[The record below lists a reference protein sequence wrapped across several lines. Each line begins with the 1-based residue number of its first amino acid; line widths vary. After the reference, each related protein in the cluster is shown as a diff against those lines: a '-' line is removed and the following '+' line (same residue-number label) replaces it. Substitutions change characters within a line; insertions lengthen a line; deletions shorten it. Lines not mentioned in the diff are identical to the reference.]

1 MRRTR
6 LKIIGIDCP
15 SCVYAIERRLRSL
28 GCVSSFKVEVSTGE
42 AEVEY
47 DDEKCLLKNVYEAVR
62 DAGYDV
68 YKEKMYF
75 DLKSLSG
82 EEAALLESKIRGL
95 QGVFDA
101 KISLTGVAT
110 VVYNPLE
117 TTPEDVASRLV
128 AYGAKPLT
136 AVAEKSVSL
145 GEKTLL
151 YRRVASFIIGLTAV
165 SLSMYSMLNGGVQGW
180 GAVSEKL
187 LLPMAAAAI
196 VLNYD
201 IVARGLKSLLMLI
214 PVMDSLIAVSVI
226 STFTAGVASTIGLM
240 HLHGGLHSSSFFEA
254 SAGVIGF
261 VGLGKYLEE
270 RLRRR
275 AFKSL
280 EELASLLRGSVRV
293 VVGDSVVE
301 KPVSQLAPGE
311 VVEVRAGEIIPVD
324 GVVVE
329 GSGYVDES
337 SFTGEPVPR
346 AKKAENRDPVLAGSV
361 LNTGFLRVRATRV
374 GGDLLIAQVIET
386 VREAESV
393 KPRLARLADKIVGY
407 FTWIVLGLAAATFSY
422 WSLLAGNLQMGV
434 VFTAAVLTV
443 ACPCALGIATPLVVS
458 IAVLKA
464 SRSGVLIRAGD
475 VFEKILGSNTIVFDK
490 TGTLTVGKPAVVKT
504 HLLGNAGVESV
515 LRMACSVE
523 SRSEHPLSRAI
534 VEKCVSEKVEFPEP
548 EEYVSIPGEGVYGL
562 VEGIGVAVGNLEL
575 AERLGVPV
583 SEKALRLV
591 EEAGARGN
599 TPVMVFI
606 NNEVEAVLEIGDVVK
621 DEAASVVRALKERGF
636 RVGLASGD
644 VEASVKYYREALG
657 LDFAYWGL
665 KPRDK
670 ADLVRDMQ
678 RNGLK
683 VVFVGDGLNDA
694 PALAVADVGV
704 AMGSGADVSKEAGDI
719 VVLNNSLRTLTFL
732 LDFSRLVKR
741 KIVQNIAWA
750 FAYNVVLIP
759 LAMGVLYL
767 SHRLFITPEM
777 AAAAMILSDVSVLA
791 NALSVLRS

>member
-1 MRRTR
+1 LRKAR

-28 GCVSSFKVEVSTGE
+28 GCVSFFKVEVSTGE

-47 DDEKCLLKNVYEAVR
+47 DDEKCLLKNIYEAVR

-75 DLKSLSG
+75 DLKGFSG
-82 EEAALLESKIRGL
+82 EEAASLESKIRGL

-101 KISLTGVAT
+101 RISPTGVAT

-117 TTPEDVASRLV
+117 TSPQDVSSRLQ
-128 AYGAKPLT
+128 AYGAKPLS

-151 YRRVASFIIGLTAV
+151 YRRIASFIIGLLAV
-165 SLSMYSMLNGGVQGW
+165 SLSMYSMLNGGVQHQGIV
-180 GAVSEKL
+180 GETL
-187 LLPMAAAAI
+187 LIPLAATAI
-196 VLNYD
+196 LLNYD

-226 STFTAGVASTIGLM
+226 STFTAGVAATTGLM

-280 EELASLLRGSVRV
+280 EELASLLKGSARV
-293 VVGDSVVE
+293 VVENSVAE
-301 KPVSQLAPGE
+301 KPVSQLVPGE

-337 SFTGEPVPR
+337 SFTGEPIPR
-346 AKKAENRDPVLAGSV
+346 LKKAENRDPVLAGSV
-361 LNTGFLRVRATRV
+361 LNTGYLRIRATRV

-393 KPRLARLADKIVGY
+393 KPRLARLADRIVGY
-407 FTWIVLGLAAATFSY
+407 FTWIVLGLASATFAY
-422 WSLLAGNLQMGV
+422 WSLLAGNPQMAV
-434 VFTAAVLTV
+434 VFMAAVLTV

-464 SRSGVLIRAGD
+464 SRNGVLIRAGD
-475 VFEKILGSNTIVFDK
+475 VFERMLGSNTIVLDK
-490 TGTLTVGKPAVVKT
+490 TGTLTIGKPVVVGA
-504 HLLGNAGVESV
+504 HLLGNTGRERV
-515 LRMACSVE
+515 LKMACSVE

-534 VEKCVSEKVEFPEP
+534 VEKCVSEGLEYPEP
-548 EEYVSIPGEGVYGL
+548 EDYVNIPGEGVYGI
-562 VEGIGVAVGNLEL
+562 VEGVSVAVGNVEL
-575 AERLGVPV
+575 AERLGIQV
-583 SEKALRLV
+583 STEASRLV

-599 TPVMVFI
+599 TPVMVFV
-606 NNEVEAVLEIGDVVK
+606 NGRVEAVLEIGDVLK
-621 DEAASVVRALKERGF
+621 EEAASVMRALKEKGF

-644 VEASVKYYREALG
+644 VEASVKYYKEALG

-678 RNGLK
+678 RSGFK
-683 VVFVGDGLNDA
+683 IVFVGDGLNDA
-694 PALAVADVGV
+694 PALAAADVGV

-719 VVLNNSLRTLTFL
+719 VVLNNSLKTLTFL

-741 KIVQNIAWA
+741 KIIQNIAWA
-750 FAYNVVLIP
+750 FAYNIVLIP
-759 LAMGVLYL
+759 LAMGVLYW

-777 AAAAMILSDVSVLA
+777 AATAMILSDISVLA